1 MLSSFYK
8 ENNGVRDH
16 VMFRH
21 FLLCFCLYYTML
33 HFCNVPSDFID
44 WKDLLLVSLSY
55 YTVKHEAL
63 FLARSARYT
72 FHLADLE
79 QNMKM
84 TDRLFLLPCTS
95 VLLIAS
101 KWSSFSLFSNCLK
114 VQ

>member
-1 MLSSFYK
+1 M
-8 ENNGVRDH
+8 
-16 VMFRH
+16 
-21 FLLCFCLYYTML
+21 FLLVLYNVTFLQCSVRL
-33 HFCNVPSDFID
+33 HRLERSITCQS
-44 WKDLLLVSLSY
+44 KLLYSK
-55 YTVKHEAL
+55 TRGT